1 MSVSDKI
8 KSLLQLKGVKNKDLA
23 DYLGITPQSMRN
35 KFTRGS
41 FSAEDLIRISAF
53 LGCKLYFDMDG
64 DIKIPL
70 STDDLRPP
78 ALTDQTEPQE

>member
-41 FSAEDLIRISAF
+41 FSADDLIKISDF
-53 LGCKLYFDMDG
+53 LGCKLYFDVDE
-64 DIKIPL
+64 DVKIAL
-70 STDDLRPP
+70 TTDDLR
-78 ALTDQTEPQE
+78 QSGE

>member
-23 DYLGITPQSMRN
+23 EHLGITPQSMRN

-41 FSAEDLIRISAF
+41 FSADDLINISDF
-53 LGCKLYFDMDG
+53 LGCKLYFDVDE
-64 DIKIPL
+64 DVKISL
-70 STDDLRPP
+70 TTDDLRNPEK
-78 ALTDQTEPQE
+78 Q